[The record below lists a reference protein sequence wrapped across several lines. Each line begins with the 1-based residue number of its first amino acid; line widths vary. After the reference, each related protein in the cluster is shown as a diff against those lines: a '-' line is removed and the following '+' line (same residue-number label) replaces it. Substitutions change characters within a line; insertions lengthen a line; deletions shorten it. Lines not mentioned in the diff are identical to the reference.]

1 MRKKIFK
8 NQRMVWTAIVLSS
21 ALTQTSAWSDEAA
34 PAPIEAAAPQEPQ
47 IDFRFPTPVL
57 VSPGTAI
64 TDSTTAPAAVSPS
77 YAPAPPAPEAEYFDS
92 DKAREQEVTQERELE
107 RQRHLEE
114 RQAAFDNVMTGG
126 AAVHAGSAG
135 TAAPSVAEVPNTGAA
150 PAPQAATEIR
160 PTLILPP
167 GFSRQQASTPA
178 RPSEGRIYS
187 RGGFH
192 EPECEDPS
200 FKATLKKLVERDQK
214 LILKQARHM
223 EAIRRL
229 RNEEGQHPAPELL
242 AKLPPFDTALRS
254 RISLGIPKATIA
266 KRKPKLDRWIYNG
279 QAEEKMV
286 EMQNAGA
293 QIKPRVKAQVESYGK
308 FRQGLDKS
316 QLADTS
322 LKFLESYN
330 AERVEVEHWIESF
343 DRVCKSVAYLRKA
356 QSRGMASV
364 VSLR

>member
-57 VSPGTAI
+57 ISPGTAI
-64 TDSTTAPAAVSPS
+64 TDSGTPPATASPS

-114 RQAAFDNVMTGG
+114 RQAVFENVMAGG
-126 AAVHAGSAG
+126 AAPAGSAG
-135 TAAPSVAEVPNTGAA
+135 TAAPSVAEV
-150 PAPQAATEIR
+150 R
-160 PTLILPP
+160 PTLIIPP
-167 GFSRQQASTPA
+167 GFNRQQAPNSV

-200 FKATLKKLVERDQK
+200 FKATLKRLVERDQK

-254 RISLGIPKATIA
+254 RISQGIPKATIV

-279 QAEEKMV
+279 QAEEKMT
-286 EMQNAGA
+286 EMQNASA
-293 QIKPRVKAQVESYGK
+293 QIKPRVKSQVESYGK